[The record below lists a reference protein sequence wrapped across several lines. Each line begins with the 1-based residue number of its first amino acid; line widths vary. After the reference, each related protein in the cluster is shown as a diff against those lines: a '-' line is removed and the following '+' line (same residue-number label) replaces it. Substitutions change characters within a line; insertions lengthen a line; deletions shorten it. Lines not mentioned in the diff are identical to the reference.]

1 VSSPS
6 ANTDTAANQAPAS
19 VHTATGAASSTR
31 FGFISTPETRLS
43 LREELSELWR
53 YRELLYILVRRDLK
67 VRYRNSVLGFGWSLL
82 NPLIQVLTIT
92 LVLQFLV
99 KSKPENYHAYVFC
112 AMLPWLFFS
121 TAVLDG
127 CSTLTTYHNL
137 IKRTYFPRE
146 ILPLASVAANLIH
159 FGLATLAL
167 LVYQLALSTFWWAV
181 GGKFDWPMQ
190 ATMPLVLIP
199 ALGLTLL
206 VTGISFFVS
215 VWTLYFED
223 VKYIADSGM
232 KILYW
237 LVPIVYFTDQIS
249 PQIGEQWGPLVQR
262 LYLLNPLAAYIS
274 AFRKLALVPTKVES
288 PAGGA
293 AIINQL
299 LASDWGYLGIALLTS
314 LAILALGYGH
324 YCRWKW
330 RLAERA

>member
-1 VSSPS
+1 
-6 ANTDTAANQAPAS
+6 
-19 VHTATGAASSTR
+19 
-31 FGFISTPETRLS
+31 
-43 LREELSELWR
+43 
-53 YRELLYILVRRDLK
+53 
-67 VRYRNSVLGFGWSLL
+67 
-82 NPLIQVLTIT
+82 VLTIT

-99 KSKPENYHAYVFC
+99 ASKPENYHAYVFC

-146 ILPLASVAANLIH
+146 ILPLASISANLIH

-167 LVYQLALSTFWWAV
+167 LVYQLALSLFWWIV

-215 VWTLYFED
+215 VWTLYYED

-237 LVPIVYFTDQIS
+237 LVPIVYFTDQI
-249 PQIGEQWGPLVQR
+249 PRLLPLQCGAMVQK

-274 AFRKLALVPTKVES
+274 VFRKLALVPTKVDS
-288 PAGGA
+288 PTDGIT
-293 AIINQL
+293 IINEL
-299 LASDWGYLGIALLTS
+299 HASDWAFLGIALLTS
-314 LAILALGYGH
+314 LVVLALGYGH